1 MRQTWFPPAVSR
13 PWIALAMT
21 AWVVATLVSPAPRA
35 LPIQEGRFEGTVTL
49 TGDIVDGRFGPW
61 ALGELTAGPVLVDFV
76 DRPEAGRGDNLT
88 VWGSIEG
95 SAETASGRRYGAVLS
110 VRRVLAVESSKF
122 LPHRAGRVIREQV
135 DNRLTPFDD
144 GRALLA
150 GFLIGETS
158 RIDESDVDAMRRSG
172 LAHFVAVSGSN
183 VALFL
188 GLLAVAAGPLALGPR
203 RRAIVG
209 LLALPVYAAATRFEP
224 SVMRA
229 SVMAGLA
236 LGGRLLGIVL
246 EAWQLLSLAVGVLV
260 LTDPA
265 LTSNV
270 GFQLSVVATAGVLV
284 GSRWPVR
291 GKFARALS
299 ITLGAQLAVAPL
311 LIAHFG
317 TVPLLSPLVNLVAA
331 PLVAVSTVVG
341 AVGVAGPPF
350 MVAPAAWLA
359 EMVLALARG
368 AAGWPQLS
376 GTMLLALT
384 GTAVLVKLAPRLR
397 AVSAGVAAAALVIV
411 LTTPGVALPPAG
423 VIVLDIGQGD
433 AILLHGGDGRFAL
446 VDGGPDESLLV
457 AKLRDIGVRE
467 LELVVLTHVHA
478 DHATG
483 LAGVVDTFAVGEVWA
498 DTEPHTT
505 TASRRLAEIIATRS
519 IPMSAPEPGTS
530 RRLGELDLVVEGPVR
545 RYASP
550 NDQSIVITVRGPSRS
565 MLLSG
570 DIETHAQADLHRL
583 RADVLKVPH
592 QGAGTSDAEWLASVE
607 SEVAV
612 ISVGPNDF
620 GHPVGWVVDLL
631 GEHGE
636 VFRTDEDGD
645 VVIDLTIDPGS
656 RVAYGAPVGDTR
668 RPIDRQ

>member
-1 MRQTWFPPAVSR
+1 
-13 PWIALAMT
+13 MT
-21 AWVVATLVSPAPRA
+21 AWVVATLVSPTPRA
-35 LPIQEGRFEGTVTL
+35 LPIEDGRFEGNVTL

-88 VWGSIEG
+88 VSGTIEG
-95 SAETASGRRYGAVLS
+95 SAGTASGRRYGAVLA
-110 VRRVLAVESSKF
+110 VRRVLAVEASKF
-122 LPHRAGRVIREQV
+122 LPHRAGGVIREQV
-135 DNRLTPFDD
+135 HDRLTPFDD

-236 LGGRLLGIVL
+236 LGGRLLGVVL

-284 GSRWPVR
+284 GSRLPVN
-291 GKFARALS
+291 GTLARALS

-311 LIAHFG
+311 LIVHFG

-341 AVGVAGPPF
+341 AIGVAGPAF
-350 MVAPAAWLA
+350 MVTPAAWLA

-376 GTMLLALT
+376 GALLLALT

-397 AVSAGVAAAALVIV
+397 AVSACAAAAALVMI

-423 VIVLDIGQGD
+423 AVVMDVGQGD
-433 AILLHGGDGRFAL
+433 AILLHGGDGQFAL
-446 VDGGPDESLLV
+446 VDGGPQESLV
-457 AKLRDIGVRE
+457 IAKLRDMGVRE

-483 LAGVVDTFAVGEVWA
+483 LAGVVDTFSVGEVWA
-498 DTEPHTT
+498 DTKPHTT

-530 RRLGELDLVVEGPVR
+530 RRLGELDLVVEGPMR

-550 NDQSIVITVRGPSRS
+550 NDQSIVITVRGPTRS

-592 QGAGTSDAEWLASVE
+592 QGAGTSDAEWLASVG
-607 SEVAV
+607 SQVSV

-631 GEHGE
+631 GDHGE

-645 VVIDLTIDPGS
+645 VVVDLTIDPTRS
-656 RVAYGAPVGDTR
+656 RVAYGAPIGETR
-668 RPIDRQ
+668 RPSDRQ

>member
-1 MRQTWFPPAVSR
+1 MPPAVSR

-21 AWVVATLVSPAPRA
+21 AWVAATLVNPAPRA
-35 LPIQEGRFEGTVTL
+35 LPIEEGRFEGTVTL
-49 TGDIVDGRFGPW
+49 TGDIVDGQFGAW
-61 ALGELTAGPVLVDFV
+61 ALGELTAGPVLVDFD

-88 VWGSIEG
+88 VSGSIEG
-95 SAETASGRRYGAVLS
+95 SAGTASGRRYGAVLS
-110 VRRVLAVESSKF
+110 VRRVLVVEASRF
-122 LPHRAGRVIREQV
+122 LLHRAGRALRKKVE
-135 DNRLTPFDD
+135 NSLTPFDD

-236 LGGRLLGIVL
+236 LGGRLLGVVL

-265 LTSNV
+265 LISNV
-270 GFQLSVVATAGVLV
+270 GFQLSVVATVGVLI

-291 GKFARALS
+291 GTFARALS

-311 LIAHFG
+311 LIVHFG

-331 PLVAVSTVVG
+331 PLVAFSTVVG
-341 AVGVAGPPF
+341 AIGVAGPGF

-376 GTMLLALT
+376 GAPLLALT

-397 AVSAGVAAAALVIV
+397 AVSACAAAAALVMIV
-411 LTTPGVALPPAG
+411 TAPGVALPPAG
-423 VIVLDIGQGD
+423 VVVMDVGQGD

-505 TASRRLAEIIATRS
+505 TASRRLAEIIAIRS

-530 RRLGELDLVVEGPVR
+530 RRLGELDLVVEGPMR

-550 NDQSIVITVRGPSRS
+550 NDQSIVITVRGPTRS

-570 DIETHAQADLHRL
+570 DIEIHAQADLHRL
-583 RADVLKVPH
+583 RAAVLKVPH
-592 QGAGTSDAEWLASVE
+592 QGAGTSDAEWLASVG

-631 GEHGE
+631 GDHGK

-645 VVIDLTIDPGS
+645 VVVDLTIDPARS
-656 RVAYGAPVGDTR
+656 RLAYGAPIGETR
-668 RPIDRQ
+668 RPSDRQ

>member
-1 MRQTWFPPAVSR
+1 
-13 PWIALAMT
+13 MT
-21 AWVVATLVSPAPRA
+21 AWVAATLVNPAPRA
-35 LPIQEGRFEGTVTL
+35 LPIEEGRFEGTVTL
-49 TGDIVDGRFGPW
+49 TGDIVDGQFGPW
-61 ALGELTAGPVLVDFV
+61 ALGELTAGPVLVDFD

-88 VWGSIEG
+88 VSGSIEG
-95 SAETASGRRYGAVLS
+95 SAGTASGRRYGAVLS
-110 VRRVLAVESSKF
+110 VRRVLVVEPSRF
-122 LPHRAGRVIREQV
+122 LPHRAGSAIREKV
-135 DNRLTPFDD
+135 ENSLTPFDD

-203 RRAIVG
+203 RRAIFG

-236 LGGRLLGIVL
+236 LGGRLLGVVL

-270 GFQLSVVATAGVLV
+270 GFQLSVVATAGVLI

-291 GKFARALS
+291 GTFARALS

-311 LIAHFG
+311 LIVHFG

-331 PLVAVSTVVG
+331 PLVALSTVVG
-341 AVGVAGPPF
+341 AIGVAGPGF

-376 GTMLLALT
+376 GAPLLALT

-397 AVSAGVAAAALVIV
+397 AVSACAAAAALVMIV
-411 LTTPGVALPPAG
+411 TTPGVALPPAG
-423 VIVLDIGQGD
+423 VVVMDVGQGD

-457 AKLRDIGVRE
+457 AKLRDIGVRD

-505 TASRRLAEIIATRS
+505 TASRRLAEIIAIRS

-620 GHPVGWVVDLL
+620 GHPVGWVVDWL

-636 VFRTDEDGD
+636 VLRTDEDGD
-645 VVIDLTIDPGS
+645 VVIDLTIDPARS
-656 RVAYGAPVGDTR
+656 RVAYGAQIGETR
-668 RPIDRQ
+668 RPSDRQ